1 MITSLRSV
9 PEGTLIGKPT
19 VPWFELQRQLL
30 KDASFLFWFAQYPR
44 KFEEFIAGMYHLD
57 GWTDVIL
64 TPQSGD
70 YGRDVIATTYGS
82 CAVRVLDSVKARS
95 RGKLVRHADVR
106 DMFGVISADPGAS
119 KGAITTTTDFE
130 PRIAFNPQL
139 APYIPFQ
146 LQLRNGAQVI
156 DWLKRLTPEQLDQ
169 QRGPA
174 RGTS

>member
-1 MITSLRSV
+1 MVTSLTSV
-9 PEGTLIGKPT
+9 REGTLIGKPT

-30 KDASFLFWFAQYPR
+30 KDANFLFWFAQYPR
-44 KFEEFIAGMYHLD
+44 KFEEFIAGMYHVD

-95 RGKLVRHADVR
+95 RGKLVRHTDVR
-106 DMFGVISADPGAS
+106 DMFGVISADSRAS

-130 PRIAFNPQL
+130 PRVVNSQL
-139 APYIPFQ
+139 APYIPFR

-156 DWLKRLTPEQLDQ
+156 DWLKRLTRERLD
-169 QRGPA
+169 
-174 RGTS
+174 